1 MRHAERSTS
10 DPERRGLFV
19 GILAYRWVTLAWMS
33 TLALVVHEDFAHPAV
48 AYTAIGVTIAWNVWF
63 TIVGG
68 WADATSRWID
78 LALATAL
85 LPLSGYVMEPGTA
98 GGTAP
103 FFATSYPAAAALTI
117 GASGTPAT
125 GLAAGSVLSLGLILS
140 RPVNGIDLL
149 EMPAG
154 GWANLVNGVV
164 YYLTAGGAA
173 GLVSRALSRSSA
185 QRSAAIEEAA
195 RERERTARL
204 AERDALGREIHDS
217 VLQALSL
224 LGKRSRELGERPD
237 VTVDEVRA
245 LLEDAGRQE
254 QQLRT
259 LLSEPRE
266 PPPPGAVSLRVALE
280 AAAFGV
286 QGPPVTV
293 AVDAGTWLDAGDV
306 EFLAAAVRQAL
317 DNACTHARATRV
329 TVFAERLDG
338 EVVVSVR
345 DDGIGFVLDE
355 ATLEREGK
363 LGILKSMKGRI
374 EELGGRMELR
384 SAPGLGTDVEFHV
397 PVERG
402 GPDG

>member
-33 TLALVVHEDFAHPAV
+33 TLALVVREDLAHPAV

-68 WADATSRWID
+68 WADATARGID

-103 FFATSYPAAAALTI
+103 VFATSYPASAALTI
-117 GASGTPAT
+117 GAAGTPAT
-125 GLAAGSVLSLGLILS
+125 GLAAGSVLSIGLILS

-185 QRSAAIEEAA
+185 QRAAAIEEAA
-195 RERERTARL
+195 RERERTA
-204 AERDALGREIHDS
+204 
-217 VLQALSL
+217 
-224 LGKRSRELGERPD
+224 
-237 VTVDEVRA
+237 
-245 LLEDAGRQE
+245 
-254 QQLRT
+254 
-259 LLSEPRE
+259 
-266 PPPPGAVSLRVALE
+266 
-280 AAAFGV
+280 
-286 QGPPVTV
+286 
-293 AVDAGTWLDAGDV
+293 
-306 EFLAAAVRQAL
+306 
-317 DNACTHARATRV
+317 
-329 TVFAERLDG
+329 
-338 EVVVSVR
+338 
-345 DDGIGFVLDE
+345 
-355 ATLEREGK
+355 
-363 LGILKSMKGRI
+363 
-374 EELGGRMELR
+374 
-384 SAPGLGTDVEFHV
+384 
-397 PVERG
+397 
-402 GPDG
+402 